1 MGTQPQEVR
10 PAVPLAL
17 RLFMALALHPAG
29 GPGDRGVIFHRDGT
43 VTITVEEESPQQ
55 IAALLRLLGLP
66 VGTSDIESIAGGAA
80 IAVESEGVRVVHRS
94 STCTVL
100 GSRGAIAPPGVHA
113 PLLDDVLD
121 ALYDRGFDLG
131 YAAGLDRALEEAS

>member
-17 RLFMALALHPAG
+17 RLFMALALRPAG

-55 IAALLRLLGLP
+55 IATLLGLP
-66 VGTSDIESIAGGAA
+66 VATSDIESIPCDAA
-80 IAVESEGVRVVHRS
+80 TAVESEGVRVLHRS
-94 STCTVL
+94 PTCTVL
-100 GSRGAIAPPGVHA
+100 GSRGAIAPPDIHA

-131 YAAGLDRALEEAS
+131 YAAGLDQAVAEAS